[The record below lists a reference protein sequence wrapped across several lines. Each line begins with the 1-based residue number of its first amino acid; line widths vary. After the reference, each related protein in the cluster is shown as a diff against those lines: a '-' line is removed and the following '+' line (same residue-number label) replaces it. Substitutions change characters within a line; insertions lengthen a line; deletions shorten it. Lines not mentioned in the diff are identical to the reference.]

1 MTMDTVTGGAQAA
14 PSVTQEQEKLLP
26 QSQVSEIV
34 KRAKQEAVEQYKR
47 LYTEQPEYAQQK
59 YGDPSPVYAQ
69 RNNQTIDESHYRK
82 IAAEEA
88 QRMRDEIFNQAQKRQ
103 EQEYAQNLVQKFIQK
118 IEPAKSAYEDF
129 EKVTGDLNLQPY
141 PHVVQILAESI
152 ENSGDL
158 LYELA
163 KDRLKLQQLEGLAER
178 SRTDAIV
185 QAQRLAHAMKE
196 RREAQVS
203 ASKSP
208 KEPLSKMLPQ
218 VNGSATN
225 TMDWAELSRQWAV

>member
-1 MTMDTVTGGAQAA
+1 MDTVNGAAQAT
-14 PSVTQEQEKLLP
+14 SNVTQEQEKLLP

-47 LYTEQPEYAQQK
+47 LYTEQPEYAQRK
-59 YGDPSPVYAQ
+59 YGDPAPVYAQ
-69 RNNQTIDESHYRK
+69 AQPTINEDHYRK

-129 EKVTGDLNLQPY
+129 EKVTGDLNLQPF
-141 PHVVQILAESI
+141 PHVVQILAENI
-152 ENSGDL
+152 DNSGDL
-158 LYELA
+158 LYELG
-163 KDRLKLQQLEGLAER
+163 KDRLKLVQLEGLAER

-185 QAQRLAHAMKE
+185 HAQRLAQAMKE
-196 RREAQVS
+196 RREAQTS
-203 ASKSP
+203 NAKSP
-208 KEPLSKMLPQ
+208 NEPLSKMLPK
-218 VNGSATN
+218 VNGGATN
-225 TMDWAELSRQWAV
+225 TMDWKELSRQWTV